1 MTTSIRLDAAIEE
14 RLEKLAQTTG
24 RSKSF
29 YLRELINNGID
40 DLEDYYRAAV
50 VMERVRSGKEKI
62 YTLEEV
68 EAQLGLAD

>member
-14 RLEKLAQTTG
+14 RLDKLAQTTG
-24 RSKSF
+24 RSKSY

-40 DLEDYYRAAV
+40 DLEDYYRATV

-62 YTLEEV
+62 YTSEEV
-68 EAQLGLAD
+68 RQHLGLED